1 MTQVTVNFKG
11 VDIDLEGNY
20 TAEETDT
27 NSGATFEMLKAEIG
41 MVNVFLLLED
51 YYTELE
57 GLAIIK
63 IEE

>member
-27 NSGATFEMLKAEIG
+27 NSGATFEMRKAEIG
-41 MVNVFLLLED
+41 RVNVFLLLED

-57 GLAIIK
+57 DLAIIK